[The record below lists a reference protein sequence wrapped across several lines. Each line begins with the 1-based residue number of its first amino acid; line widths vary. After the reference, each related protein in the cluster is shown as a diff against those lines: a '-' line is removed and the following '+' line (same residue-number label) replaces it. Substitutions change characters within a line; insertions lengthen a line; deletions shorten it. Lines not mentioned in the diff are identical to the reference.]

1 MSNIKSAREIALEKS
16 KKIERLSAQEMAEIK
31 QQEKIDAILAQYYKD
46 QIESD
51 DLWYRLK
58 GISSKYLLKAQNN
71 FLQSLTFQSNDYD
84 IKKRRTGILAIEN
97 LKESNQSSDIEYYL
111 QQLIKIKDEF
121 IKNKEQLK
129 ENLQKELARD
139 PQKRFQTFQRG
150 NQIIVKKLSL
160 EKALDQNQQLK
171 QHMQQTE
178 KQFKKQFNFSKEKL
192 SDILNKG

>member
-1 MSNIKSAREIALEKS
+1 VPNIKSAREIALEKS

-31 QQEKIDAILAQYYKD
+31 QEEKIDAILAQYYKD

-121 IKNKEQLK
+121 IKNKEQLR

-139 PQKRFQTFQRG
+139 PQKRLQTFQQG
-150 NQIIVKKLSL
+150 NQIIVKQLSL
-160 EKALDQNQQLK
+160 EEALDQNQQLK

-178 KQFKKQFNFSKEKL
+178 KQFKKQFNFAKEKL

>member
-121 IKNKEQLK
+121 IKNKEQLR

-139 PQKRFQTFQRG
+139 PQKRLQTFQQG
-150 NQIIVKKLSL
+150 NQIIVKQLSL
-160 EKALDQNQQLK
+160 EEALDQNQQLK

-178 KQFKKQFNFSKEKL
+178 KQFKKQFNFAKEKL

>member
-1 MSNIKSAREIALEKS
+1 MSKIKSAREIALEKS

-51 DLWYRLK
+51 DLWHRLK
-58 GISSKYLLKAQNN
+58 GISSKHLLKAQNN

-121 IKNKEQLK
+121 IKNKEQLRK
-129 ENLQKELARD
+129 NLREELERD
-139 PQKRFQTFQRG
+139 PQKRFQTLQQG
-150 NQIIVKKLSL
+150 NQIIVKQLSL
-160 EKALDQNQQLK
+160 EEALDQNQQLK
-171 QHMQQTE
+171 QHIQQAE
-178 KQFKKQFNFSKEKL
+178 KQFKKQFNFAKEKL
-192 SDILNKG
+192 SDILNEE

>member
-1 MSNIKSAREIALEKS
+1 MSNIKSALEIALEKS

-121 IKNKEQLK
+121 IKNKEQLR

-139 PQKRFQTFQRG
+139 PQKRLQTFQQG
-150 NQIIVKKLSL
+150 NQIIVKQLSL
-160 EKALDQNQQLK
+160 EEALDQNQQLK

-178 KQFKKQFNFSKEKL
+178 KQFKKQFNFAKEKL

>member
-1 MSNIKSAREIALEKS
+1 MPNIKSAREIALEKS
-16 KKIERLSAQEMAEIK
+16 KKIEKLSSQEMAEIK

-121 IKNKEQLK
+121 IKNKEQLR

-139 PQKRFQTFQRG
+139 PQKRFQTFQQG
-150 NQIIVKKLSL
+150 NQIIVKQLSL
-160 EKALDQNQQLK
+160 EEALDQNQQLK

-178 KQFKKQFNFSKEKL
+178 KQFKKQFNFAKEKL

>member
-1 MSNIKSAREIALEKS
+1 MSNIKSALEIALEKS
-16 KKIERLSAQEMAEIK
+16 KKIERLSSQEMAEIK

-51 DLWYRLK
+51 DLWHRLK

-121 IKNKEQLK
+121 IKNKEQLR

-139 PQKRFQTFQRG
+139 PQKRLQTFQQG
-150 NQIIVKKLSL
+150 NQIIVKQLSL
-160 EKALDQNQQLK
+160 EEALDQNQQLK

-178 KQFKKQFNFSKEKL
+178 KQFKKQFNFAKEKL

>member
-16 KKIERLSAQEMAEIK
+16 KKIEKLSSQEMAEIK

-121 IKNKEQLK
+121 IKNKEQLR

-139 PQKRFQTFQRG
+139 PQKRFQTFQQG

-160 EKALDQNQQLK
+160 EEALDQNQQLK
-171 QHMQQTE
+171 QHMQQAE
-178 KQFKKQFNFSKEKL
+178 KQFNFVKEKL
-192 SDILNKG
+192 SDILNEE

>member
-1 MSNIKSAREIALEKS
+1 MSNIKSALEIALEKS
-16 KKIERLSAQEMAEIK
+16 KKIERLSSQEMAEIK

-121 IKNKEQLK
+121 IKNKEQLR

-139 PQKRFQTFQRG
+139 PQKRLQTFQQG
-150 NQIIVKKLSL
+150 NQIIVKQLSL
-160 EKALDQNQQLK
+160 EEALDQNQQLK

-178 KQFKKQFNFSKEKL
+178 KQFKKQFNFAKEKL

>member
-1 MSNIKSAREIALEKS
+1 MPNIKSAREIALEKS

-31 QQEKIDAILAQYYKD
+31 QEEKIDAILAQYYKD

-121 IKNKEQLK
+121 IKNKEQLR

-139 PQKRFQTFQRG
+139 PQKRFQTFQQG
-150 NQIIVKKLSL
+150 NQIIVKQLSL
-160 EKALDQNQQLK
+160 EEALDQNQQLK

-178 KQFKKQFNFSKEKL
+178 KQFNFAKEKL

>member
-1 MSNIKSAREIALEKS
+1 VPNIKSAREIALEKS

-31 QQEKIDAILAQYYKD
+31 QEEKIDAILAQYYKD

-121 IKNKEQLK
+121 IKNKEQLR

-139 PQKRFQTFQRG
+139 PQKRFQTFQQG
-150 NQIIVKKLSL
+150 NQIIVKQLSL
-160 EKALDQNQQLK
+160 EEALDQNQQLK

-178 KQFKKQFNFSKEKL
+178 KQFNFAKEKL

>member
-16 KKIERLSAQEMAEIK
+16 KKIERLSSQEMAEIK

-51 DLWYRLK
+51 DLWHRLN

-71 FLQSLTFQSNDYD
+71 FLQSLTLQSNDYD
-84 IKKRRTGILAIEN
+84 IEKRRTGILAIEN

-111 QQLIKIKDEF
+111 QQLIKIKDKF
-121 IKNKEQLK
+121 IKNKEQLR
-129 ENLQKELARD
+129 ENLQEELERD
-139 PQKRFQTFQRG
+139 PQKRFQTFQQG

-160 EKALDQNQQLK
+160 EEALDQNQQLK
-171 QHMQQTE
+171 QHMQQAE
-178 KQFKKQFNFSKEKL
+178 KQFNFVKEKL
-192 SDILNKG
+192 SDILNEE

>member
-1 MSNIKSAREIALEKS
+1 MPNIKSAREIALEKS
-16 KKIERLSAQEMAEIK
+16 KKIERLSAQEMSEIK

-121 IKNKEQLK
+121 IKNKEQLR

-139 PQKRFQTFQRG
+139 PQKRFQTFQQG
-150 NQIIVKKLSL
+150 NQIIVKQLSL
-160 EKALDQNQQLK
+160 EEALDQNQQLK

-178 KQFKKQFNFSKEKL
+178 KQFNFAKEKL